1 MIGSAAVKLATLNL
15 LQQYRSLADDVG
27 NFNLALRDLA
37 LQIKLF
43 DGAVQKVSWS
53 WCYYWGYCGETEPI

>member
-43 DGAVQKVSWS
+43 DGAVQKVS
-53 WCYYWGYCGETEPI
+53 